1 MSILLK
7 YTGFRKRILG
17 TIAKKKKK
25 KKEKQ
30 LGKLKLLKEKTTT
43 RVVNNQKLN

>member
-1 MSILLK
+1 MSILLN

-17 TIAKKKKK
+17 TIAKKKKRK
-25 KKEKQ
+25 RKQ
-30 LGKLKLLKEKTTT
+30 LGKLKLLEEKTTT

>member
-7 YTGFRKRILG
+7 YTGFRKRI
-17 TIAKKKKK
+17 TIAKKK

-30 LGKLKLLKEKTTT
+30 LGKLKLLGEKAAT
-43 RVVNNQKLN
+43 RVVNHQKCN

>member
-7 YTGFRKRILG
+7 YTGFRKRI
-17 TIAKKKKK
+17 TIAKK

-30 LGKLKLLKEKTTT
+30 LGKLKLLREKAAT
-43 RVVNNQKLN
+43 RVVNNQKCN